1 MASVKARQTA
11 AGARYDVRYRTPD
24 GSARCKTFR
33 TRRDAEAFAR
43 SVEVDKYRGTWVDAR
58 DARRSF
64 DDVAREW
71 LRSNPAKRPATIAR
85 DELVL
90 DRHVPESFS
99 STAIGRLR
107 PADVQD
113 LVNEWSAKFKPTTVN
128 RGYGVLR
135 AVFTM
140 AYERDLIGKSPCRGI
155 NLPKVER
162 TARPVV
168 SAEDLARLGHELGD
182 DAPIVYLGAVL
193 GLRWGEACG
202 LKVGDLDLLR
212 CRLTVSRT
220 LARDGRGATFW
231 NAPKSSAGQRT
242 LAMPKALADLLSR
255 HLASKGLTAADA
267 DAFLFTT
274 TAGTP
279 LAYNNW
285 RCRVWLPALKRATT
299 DRPGVKGCPGLVGVQ
314 FHDLRRTNATLLM
327 SSGVDA
333 KTAQSRLG
341 HSDPRLTLAIYAQ
354 VVEDADKSAAER
366 LGEGLMPDPRDERAM
381 DAG

>member
-1 MASVKARQTA
+1 MASVKSRQTA
-11 AGARYDVRYRTPD
+11 AGTRYDVRYRTPD

-33 TRRDAEAFAR
+33 TRREADSFAR
-43 SVEVDKYRGTWVDAR
+43 SVEVDKDRGTWVDAR
-58 DARRSF
+58 DARRTF

-71 LRSNPAKRPATIAR
+71 LRSNPAKRPSSLAR
-85 DELVL
+85 DKLVL
-90 DRHVPESFS
+90 DRHVSERFAA
-99 STAIGRLR
+99 TAIGRLR
-107 PADVQD
+107 PGDVQD
-113 LVNEWSAKFKPTTVN
+113 LVNEWAQTFTPTTVN

-162 TARPVV
+162 AVRPIV
-168 SAEDLARLGHELGD
+168 SAEDLARLAHELGD
-182 DAPIVYLGAVL
+182 DAPIAYLGAVL

-202 LKVGDLDLLR
+202 LRVGDLDLLR
-212 CRLTVSRT
+212 ARLTVSGT
-220 LARDGRGATFW
+220 LARDGRGATFR
-231 NAPKSSAGQRT
+231 NAPKSDAGRRT
-242 LAMPKALADLLSR
+242 VAMPKALADLLAR

-267 DAFLFTT
+267 DAYVFSSG
-274 TAGTP
+274 AGTP

-285 RCRVWLPALKRATT
+285 RMRVWLPAIKRATT

-354 VVEDADKSAAER
+354 VVEDADKAAAER
-366 LGEGLMPDPRDERAM
+366 LGEGLMGQPRDGRAM